1 MVIAHALSLVMHL
14 FIVGFAMGN
23 RIVEGT
29 INSTV
34 FDQGTLLSIARA
46 SLNNAEPNRLA
57 QETKETSKYVILSN
71 MSACYR
77 LAPQRITV
85 VPARL

>member
-1 MVIAHALSLVMHL
+1 MVMAHALSLVMHL

-34 FDQGTLLSIARA
+34 FDQGALLSIARA
-46 SLNNAEPNRLA
+46 SLNNAEPNRLS
-57 QETKETSKYVILSN
+57 QETNETSKYLYVILSN

-77 LAPQRITV
+77 LAPQWITV
-85 VPARL
+85 